1 MTEKQI
7 IISAAIFV
15 LLVIV
20 VGCYIILV
28 QSARY
33 DERVDEFNENYLKQF
48 KEEMEGEE
56 EHDDER
62 DN

>member
-20 VGCYIILV
+20 VGCYLILV
-28 QSARY
+28 QSAQY
-33 DERVDEFNENYLKQF
+33 NERVDEFNENYLKQL

-56 EHDDER
+56 EHDDEK

>member
-20 VGCYIILV
+20 VGCYIILI

-33 DERVDEFNENYLKQF
+33 DERVDEFNENYLKQL

>member
-20 VGCYIILV
+20 VGCYIVLV

-33 DERVDEFNENYLKQF
+33 DERVDEFNENYLKQL

>member
-20 VGCYIILV
+20 VGCYIVLV

>member
-20 VGCYIILV
+20 VGCYIVLV

-56 EHDDER
+56 
-62 DN
+62 

>member
-33 DERVDEFNENYLKQF
+33 DERVDEFNENYLKQL
-48 KEEMEGEE
+48 KEEMDGEE
-56 EHDDER
+56 EHDDEK

>member
-20 VGCYIILV
+20 VGCYIVLV

-33 DERVDEFNENYLKQF
+33 DERVDEFNENCLKQL

>member
-20 VGCYIILV
+20 VGCYLILV

-33 DERVDEFNENYLKQF
+33 NERVDEFNENYLKQL

>member
-33 DERVDEFNENYLKQF
+33 NERVDEFNENYLKQL